1 MAETT
6 GHVGSYYSND
16 EETNDPDVI
25 RANIEE
31 TRAHMTRT
39 VNSIQAK
46 LSPERLAQQAKESIK
61 EATIGKVEEM
71 AHTASRKANRW
82 STSLVDTIK
91 QNPVPAAM
99 VGIGLGWLLMK
110 NSNGETRRGDYH
122 YYPDSEG
129 NYRLYTSEEWNGPYY
144 DDRST
149 SAVDRVRDQTSR
161 AAHTMQEGA
170 SSAAHAVQER
180 ASNAA
185 QVVQEKAG
193 NAAQAVQEKA
203 GELAGSIQDTARSA
217 ANTVAERAHSMQE
230 RAGEMVSN
238 VQNTTREQ
246 ATYLANQA
254 QAQARYAKTEVQHL
268 METNPLALGVVA
280 IAAGAIIGLMLP
292 RTQTENQLMGE
303 TRDRLMD
310 QAKTTAKETAK
321 KVQHVA
327 EEAYQSAKD
336 TALEEAEHQ
345 ELPIPKKETSL
356 EGSGSRNLPVAE

>member
-6 GHVGSYYSND
+6 GYLGSSYSNNED
-16 EETNDPDVI
+16 TNDPDVI

-31 TRAHMTRT
+31 TRANMTRT
-39 VNSIQAK
+39 VNSIQEK
-46 LSPERLAQQAKESIK
+46 LSPERLAQQAKETIK

-71 AHTASRKANRW
+71 AHNASRKANRW

-99 VGIGLGWLLMK
+99 IGIGLGWLLMK
-110 NSNGETRRGDYH
+110 GSNGEARGGAYH

-144 DDRST
+144 DDRSRST
-149 SAVDRVRDQTSR
+149 MSQVRDKASS
-161 AAHTMQEGA
+161 AAYAVQEGA
-170 SSAAHAVQER
+170 SSAAHAVQEG

-185 QVVQEKAG
+185 QTVQEKAG
-193 NAAQAVQEKA
+193 AI
-203 GELAGSIQDTARSA
+203 AGSVQDTARSA
-217 ANTVAERAHSMQE
+217 ASTVAETAHTVQE
-230 RAGEMVSN
+230 RTGEMISN

-246 ATYLANQA
+246 AAYLANQA
-254 QAQARYAKTEVQHL
+254 RTQARYAKSEMQHL
-268 METNPLALGVVA
+268 LETNPLALGVVA
-280 IAAGAIIGLMLP
+280 VAAGAIIGLMLP

-310 QAKTTAKETAK
+310 QAKTTAKETVK

-327 EEAYQSAKD
+327 EEAYESAKE
-336 TALEEAEHQ
+336 TALEEAEDQ
-345 ELPIPKKETSL
+345 ELPIPKKQTSM
-356 EGSGSRNLPVAE
+356 EGAGSRNLPVAE